1 MIAVAC
7 LLLAAPL
14 PVLWVDAQAAIQD
27 LPETQQVAARVAA
40 ERRRLQDN
48 LQSLEVAYEKE
59 APVGPARE
67 RALAQLEAER
77 AKAEQQLEALEK
89 AGLGP
94 ILEKVQATLP
104 KEVVRLDVLPI
115 LDADPACDRTA
126 WLKRRLA
133 GERLPVPAPTKT
145 CAYVHFLELDFEAAL
160 RGSQLAQ
167 RTTKALDL
175 ERDRRQ
181 AALAEEQRRL
191 RLAGKGEA
199 VLTEVFQ
206 AEQAA
211 LRRKEAEAE
220 AALEEKLLTI
230 LSQLRRPGALIAEKP
245 TQPLSWWKACDLTAW
260 AQAQLD
266 GQSLPLPP
274 CAPSP

>member
-14 PVLWVDAQAAIQD
+14 PVLWVDAQAAI
-27 LPETQQVAARVAA
+27 LEVSEAQQVAARVAA
-40 ERRRLQDN
+40 ERQRLQVN
-48 LQSLEVAYEKE
+48 LQSQEAAYEKE

-67 RALAQLEAER
+67 RALAQLEAQR
-77 AKAEQQLEALEK
+77 TQAEKDLLAMEQ
-89 AGLGP
+89 AGLRP
-94 ILEKVQATLP
+94 ILDKVQALLP
-104 KEVVRLDVLPI
+104 DGVVRLDVLPI
-115 LDADPACDRTA
+115 LDADPACDRTP

-133 GERLPVPAPTKT
+133 GERLPVPAPPKS

-167 RTTKALDL
+167 RTTKSLDL

-230 LSQLRRPGALIAEKP
+230 VSKLRRPGTLIAEKP

>member
-1 MIAVAC
+1 MIAVAA
-7 LLLAAPL
+7 LLLAAPV

-27 LPETQQVAARVAA
+27 LPETQRVAAKVAA
-40 ERRRLQDN
+40 ERTRLQDN
-48 LQSLEVAYEKE
+48 LRSLEVAYEKE

-67 RALAQLEAER
+67 RALAQLEAQRTQGER
-77 AKAEQQLEALEK
+77 DLSAMEQ

-94 ILEKVQATLP
+94 ILNKVQAILP
-104 KEVVRLDVLPI
+104 DGVVRLDVLPI
-115 LDADPACDRTA
+115 LDADPSCDRTA

-133 GERLPVPAPTKT
+133 GERLPVPAPPKN
-145 CAYVHFLELDFEAAL
+145 CAYVQFLELDFEAAL

-167 RTTKALDL
+167 RTTKSLDL

-199 VLTEVFQ
+199 VLAEVYQ

-220 AALEEKLLTI
+220 AALEERLLTI
-230 LSQLRRPGALIAEKP
+230 VSKLRRPGTLIAEKP
-245 TQPLSWWKACDLTAW
+245 TQTLVWWRACDLTAW

-266 GQSLPLPP
+266 GQSTSLPP
-274 CAPSP
+274 CAQAP